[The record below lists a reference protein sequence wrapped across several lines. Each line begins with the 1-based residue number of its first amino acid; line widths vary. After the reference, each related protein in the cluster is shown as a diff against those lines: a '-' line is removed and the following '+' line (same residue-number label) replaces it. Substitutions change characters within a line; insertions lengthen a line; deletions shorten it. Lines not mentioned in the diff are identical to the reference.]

1 VGEVIAAALGRA
13 HGALDALGYAFGF
26 VLGFVLTLA
35 VNVFARIGASIVG
48 ALTSLV
54 NLVRGLLEVLVGLF
68 TGNFERARA
77 GVGQIMQGLVQVITA
92 PLALLGQQA
101 VEWGR
106 NIMGGLAQGLSA
118 GLSGVAE
125 RIAQG
130 GEAIKNWFRSLFQ
143 IRSPSRVFAGY
154 GLMLSL
160 GLAQGIEAG
169 MPQVADA
176 VAGME
181 QSLQPRVELAQPG
194 LTPPPAQARPRAERS
209 IAVSIN
215 IEQIQ
220 IGSGQPRQVVQELQP
235 AIKEAV
241 LLALEE
247 LALEEGVDG

>member
-1 VGEVIAAALGRA
+1 
-13 HGALDALGYAFGF
+13 
-26 VLGFVLTLA
+26 
-35 VNVFARIGASIVG
+35 
-48 ALTSLV
+48 
-54 NLVRGLLEVLVGLF
+54 VGLF

-77 GVGQIMQGLVQVITA
+77 GVEQIMQGVVQVITA

-169 MPQVADA
+169 MPQVAEA

-181 QSLQPRVELAQPG
+181 QSLQPRVELVQPDFSRVAQSLQPQVALAQPG

-209 IAVSIN
+209 ITVSIN